1 MLLFNRFN
9 FIRLFFFLMISM
21 LFTGYH
27 HQLNFNFIGHENF
40 VNQNFSQPFVSRA
53 LTSWVSKFL
62 TIAFHFTA
70 EEAVYLLELLAFF
83 LVFEIFYQV
92 GVCIKGKQFGVISS
106 VLLILSIPWFAFL
119 PRYMPL
125 YFLYDTYALLA
136 NVIFLYFLQRGKFV
150 PFVIFFSFATLNRE
164 TSLIFVFIYF
174 LVHFQSLG
182 NYKLLKRI
190 GLLLLIW
197 VSIKILLKFLF
208 SMKGGEVYQD
218 QYWSNIEFFLSMTY
232 EIKNPIFFEPY
243 YRFSFLI
250 FPILFLIPLFW
261 KQNVS
266 MLPLRIRKTLPIG
279 IVILL
284 IFLYTA
290 NIYEYRI
297 FTEFLPI
304 FILPISMIV
313 VQTIKYGESLE
324 LG

>member
-1 MLLFNRFN
+1 MA
-9 FIRLFFFLMISM
+9 ISI
-21 LFTGYH
+21 LFTGFH

-53 LTSWVSKFL
+53 FTSWVAKSL
-62 TIAFHFTA
+62 TIVFHFTP
-70 EEAVYLLELLAFF
+70 EEAVYLLELVAFF
-83 LVFEIFYQV
+83 LVFEIFYKV
-92 GVCIKGKQFGVISS
+92 GVCNKGKQFGIIATG
-106 VLLILSIPWFAFL
+106 LLILTIPWFAFL

-136 NVIFLYFLQRGKFV
+136 NVIFLYFLQKGRFL
-150 PFVIFFSFATLNRE
+150 PFALFFSFATFNRE

-174 LVHFQSLG
+174 LVYFQSLG
-182 NYKLLKRI
+182 TYKLLKRI

-197 VSIKILLKFLF
+197 VSIKLILKFMF

-218 QYWSNIEFFLSMTY
+218 QYWSNIEFFLSMPY

-250 FPILFLIPLFW
+250 FPFLFLIPLFM

-313 VQTIKYGESLE
+313 VQTIKYGESFE